1 MIIDVLLG
9 IAVVL
14 LVIFIVDVLLF
25 IRYGNKENDE

>member
-25 IRYGNKENDE
+25 IRYGNEENDE

>member
-9 IAVVL
+9 MAMVL

>member
-9 IAVVL
+9 IAMVL